1 MNRAFRARIAD
12 SSRCADALA
21 LACDPPNIPRGHP
34 VPKQNA
40 RANDLLR
47 RRDSLRKT
55 RQLWIAG
62 LVIWGVV
69 VGWVVF
75 GFVNSVTDDMDVR
88 LTWVAHLAGAGA
100 RSSRSA
106 RS

>member
-1 MNRAFRARIAD
+1 MKG
-12 SSRCADALA
+12 S
-21 LACDPPNIPRGHP
+21 H

-69 VGWVVF
+69 LGWVIF
-75 GFVNSVTDDMDVR
+75 GFINSVTDDTDVR
-88 LTWVAHLAGAGA
+88 LTWALSWLLPVLVLAGGTLVTQLRVRACDA
-100 RSSRSA
+100 DLVEVERHR
-106 RS
+106 

>member
-1 MNRAFRARIAD
+1 
-12 SSRCADALA
+12 
-21 LACDPPNIPRGHP
+21 

-75 GFVNSVTDDMDVR
+75 GFVNSLTDDMDVR
-88 LTWVAHLAGAGA
+88 LSWVLTWLVPVVILAAGTLVTHLRV
-100 RSSRSA
+100 RSCDADLIEVERSA
-106 RS
+106 

>member
-1 MNRAFRARIAD
+1 MK
-12 SSRCADALA
+12 
-21 LACDPPNIPRGHP
+21 GHP

-47 RRDSLRKT
+47 RRDSLRKA

-69 VGWVVF
+69 VGWVIF
-75 GFVNSVTDDMDVR
+75 GFVNSVTDDVDVR
-88 LTWVAHLAGAGA
+88 LTWVITWLLPVLALAGGTLVTHLRVRTCDADLVEIE
-100 RSSRSA
+100 RKR
-106 RS
+106 

>member
-1 MNRAFRARIAD
+1 
-12 SSRCADALA
+12 
-21 LACDPPNIPRGHP
+21 

-47 RRDSLRKT
+47 RRESLRKA

-69 VGWVVF
+69 VGWVIF
-75 GFVNSVTDDMDVR
+75 GFVNSVTDDVDVR
-88 LTWVAHLAGAGA
+88 LTWVVTWLLPVLVLAAGTLITQLRVRA
-100 RSSRSA
+100 CDADLVEIERNR
-106 RS
+106 

>member
-1 MNRAFRARIAD
+1 MK
-12 SSRCADALA
+12 
-21 LACDPPNIPRGHP
+21 GHP

-40 RANDLLR
+40 RANELLR
-47 RRDSLRKT
+47 RRDSLRKA

-88 LTWVAHLAGAGA
+88 LTWIVVWLLPVAILAGGTLVTHLRVRGCDADLVEIE
-100 RSSRSA
+100 RSR
-106 RS
+106 